1 MPKPEQLRQQRDPAL
16 RPEAR
21 ENSGMEHAGEPR
33 AGRAPDLSALIAEA
47 GGRHRTATEFVEAT
61 LRAAI
66 LTGRVAG
73 GTPLRQ
79 EELAAA
85 FGVSRMPVR
94 EALRQLEAQAL
105 IDFLPHKGAVVTE
118 ISATDAADIYAI
130 RLALEP
136 ATFERSIP
144 HLTEADFAR
153 AAALIAEMDSE
164 TDPARMGA
172 LNRRFHMTLYG
183 AAGRPKLIA
192 LTETHLASFD
202 RYLRFQL
209 AAKGRSHLSQD
220 DHREM
225 LDAARRG
232 DTEAALRTLRRHI
245 ETAAS
250 NIAEFFAGEG

>member
-1 MPKPEQLRQQRDPAL
+1 MPKPEQRQQKRDP
-16 RPEAR
+16 
-21 ENSGMEHAGEPR
+21 MERVGEPKSARR
-33 AGRAPDLSALIAEA
+33 ALGLSALVAEA

-61 LRAAI
+61 LRTAI
-66 LTGRVAG
+66 LTGRLAG

-79 EELAAA
+79 EDLAAA
-85 FGVSRMPVR
+85 FGVSRMPIR

-105 IDFLPHKGAVVTE
+105 IDFVPHKGALVTE
-118 ISATDAADIYAI
+118 ISASDAADIYAI

-136 ATFERSIP
+136 AVFERSIP
-144 HLTEADFAR
+144 HLTDADFAR
-153 AAALIAEMDSE
+153 AHHLIAEMDAE
-164 TDPARMGA
+164 DDPARMGD

-209 AAKGRSHLSQD
+209 AAKGRSHLSQA

-232 DTEAALRTLRRHI
+232 DAEGAIRALRQHI
-245 ETAAS
+245 ETAAN
-250 NIAEFFAGEG
+250 NIARFFGGEE

>member
-1 MPKPEQLRQQRDPAL
+1 M
-16 RPEAR
+16 
-21 ENSGMEHAGEPR
+21 
-33 AGRAPDLSALIAEA
+33 ALIAEA

-66 LTGRVAG
+66 LSGRLRG

-79 EELAAA
+79 EDLAAS
-85 FGVSRMPVR
+85 FGVSRMPIR

-105 IDFLPHKGAVVTE
+105 LDFVPHKGAVVTE

-136 ATFERSIP
+136 AVLERSVP
-144 HLTEADFAR
+144 RLTLADLER
-153 AAALIAEMDSE
+153 ADDLIAEMDRE
-164 TDPARMGA
+164 ENPGRVGE

-192 LTETHLASFD
+192 LTESYLASFD

-209 AAKGRSHLSQD
+209 AAKGRAHLSQGE
-220 DHREM
+220 HRQM
-225 LDAARRG
+225 LEAARQG
-232 DTEAALRTLRRHI
+232 DAERAIAILCDHISAAARNIEA
-245 ETAAS
+245 
-250 NIAEFFAGEG
+250 FFAEQE